1 MYLESLKRTD
11 GKETTPGGY
20 PLPLSGKPI
29 TNAPVIGQAARQ
41 YPEKCRH
48 KEETLAD
55 NEIRI
60 TCCGS
65 GNPFVRR
72 GQAATSWLME
82 LGNGDKFV
90 FDVGGGTV
98 SNLWSLGLSPALFD
112 KLFLTHLHL
121 DHVGDF
127 HVLYDALLWGRNI
140 PLNVWGPSGFTKE
153 MGTAHFCELMHQA
166 ALWHVQSKIGLGPE
180 GGMQI
185 NTNEFDY
192 SQFSPDNP
200 QILVYD
206 ENDVKIYAFPV
217 VHCIYGAVGYRLEWN
232 GLAISFHGDGSPNT
246 FEAEQAKGVD
256 VMMHEVLPDATT
268 LNEALGM
275 PMEAAQNV
283 AGEHTTGDKLGT
295 LLTIAEPRL
304 GVGYHYFVND
314 EFVDS
319 VFDLMSQT
327 WDGPFLLSQDLTVIN
342 VTPEQIVTRMAESD
356 PLFFPGPTPPD
367 KMGDPTIGERSKAL
381 IPEWIEKT
389 VIGK

>member
-1 MYLESLKRTD
+1 MYVELRRAD

-29 TNAPVIGQAARQ
+29 TNAPVIGQGGKQ

-48 KEETLAD
+48 KEEPLAD

-90 FDVGGGTV
+90 FDVGGGSV
-98 SNLWSLGLSPALFD
+98 SNLWSLGLSPSLLD
-112 KLFLTHLHL
+112 KVFLTHLHL

-127 HVLYDALLWGRNI
+127 HVIYDALVWSRNI

-153 MGTAHFCELMHQA
+153 MGTAHFCDLMHQA
-166 ALWHVQSKIGLGPE
+166 ALWHIQSKIGLGPE

-185 NTNEFDY
+185 VPHEFDY
-192 SQFSPDNP
+192 SQFSPENP
-200 QILVYD
+200 RLLVYD

-232 GLAISFHGDGSPNT
+232 GLSISTHGDGAPNT

-256 VMMHEVLPDATT
+256 VMMHEVMPGAAT
-268 LNEALGM
+268 LNQALGM

-283 AGEHTTGDKLGT
+283 AGEHTTGDELGK
-295 LLTIAEPRL
+295 LLTIAQARL
-304 GVGYHYFVND
+304 GVGYHYIVND
-314 EFVDS
+314 ELVDP
-319 VFDLMSQT
+319 VFELMAQT
-327 WDGPFLLSQDLTVIN
+327 WDGPFLLAQDLTVIN
-342 VTPEQIVTRMAESD
+342 VTAEQIVTRMAESD
-356 PLFFPGPTPPD
+356 PLFFPPPTPPD
-367 KMGDPTIGERSKAL
+367 KMGSPEIGERSKAL
-381 IPEWIEKT
+381 IPEWVDKT
-389 VIGK
+389 VIKE